1 MYTALIAPE
10 EDCFTSQGEKMAN
23 TSFLSAGLEKAAERE
38 LKAFRQAVAEGFP
51 SQDLDDASS
60 IWLRSMEAIDW
71 KPEFTAEKYL
81 RKVTIQAVAQ
91 LSALCA

>member
-1 MYTALIAPE
+1 M
-10 EDCFTSQGEKMAN
+10 SN
-23 TSFLSAGLEKAAERE
+23 TRFLSAGLEKAAERE

-51 SQDLDDASS
+51 SQDLDNASS
-60 IWLRSMEAIDW
+60 IWLQGMESLEW
-71 KPEFTAEKYL
+71 KADLTAERFL